1 MLHILCV
8 AKNYTQYIGAIMKCP
23 YCTSSE
29 IRVIDKRETDAGN
42 VTRRRRE
49 CMSCSKRF
57 TTYERA
63 EVLDLFVIKK
73 DKRREAFDRQKL
85 KRNLMKACEKRPISR
100 ETIDQL
106 IANIEQ
112 ELINM
117 RKSEIDSRVVGEFV
131 MEALKELDKVAYIR
145 FASVYRDFKD
155 VEDFEKEL
163 QQLVQNGKVGPT

>member
-1 MLHILCV
+1 
-8 AKNYTQYIGAIMKCP
+8 MKCP
-23 YCTSSE
+23 YCERPVTK
-29 IRVIDKRETDAGN
+29 VLDKRDTDAGHI
-42 VTRRRRE
+42 TRRRRE
-49 CMSCSKRF
+49 CLSCARRF

-63 EVLDLFVIKK
+63 EVLNLFIIKK

-85 KRNLMKACEKRPISR
+85 KRNLMKACEKRPISH
-100 ETIDQL
+100 ETIDHL

-117 RKSEIDSRVVGEFV
+117 RKSEIESRLLGELV
-131 MEALKELDKVAYIR
+131 MAALKDFDKVAYIR

-163 QQLVQNGKVGPT
+163 RELVENEKTKEIDNLS